1 MGLLISV
8 GQELIGSALPAV
20 PDDELDVTLGDE
32 AQQKAEIPVS
42 ELAPPTESP
51 GLSLVTKL
59 IFFGVIVGV
68 ALSLLRTRSK
78 PMIEKS
84 LA

>member
-1 MGLLISV
+1 MELLIRL

-20 PDDELDVTLGDE
+20 PGDELDVTLGDAPKQIQE
-32 AQQKAEIPVS
+32 S
-42 ELAPPTESP
+42 TELNVTPPEESS
-51 GLSLVTKL
+51 GLSIVTKL

-68 ALSLLRTRSK
+68 ALSLIRTRK
-78 PMIEKS
+78 PTVEKS